1 MRIEPSLLKIESL
14 QNKFYVVPDYQ
25 REYVWKKD
33 IQVKQF
39 IDDIFRAAESDDSY
53 FIGSMIIVERED
65 KRYDVIDGQ
74 QRLTTIMLCIC
85 AISYVIKQIID
96 KCGDNDIK
104 RRMESLKGVCDKL
117 LYDYDI
123 ETFSSNYRLSLQYE
137 ESRNVLEY
145 IINNRIKGDSFP
157 VNYGK
162 NMSNSAKCILE
173 AYKYIENSF
182 KELFASNNIK
192 DALPIIAYFLTK
204 VQIVEIE
211 TKNLSNALKIF
222 ETINQRGAGLNA
234 MDLIKNLLFISAKE
248 TDFKKIKEI
257 WKNINEELK
266 KCNEEEKPMRFLRY
280 YLMARYTSYI
290 IRENDIYTWLT
301 SKESKEK
308 IQYEKNPVGFANDIL
323 NYVKVYS
330 RLANATEKYNP
341 ELPNLYN
348 IGLLNKKRSRSHL
361 PLFLALP
368 YNASNEMIELLANS
382 IENYLF
388 YTISLRYQAKTN
400 ETLFARIAAEIRK
413 VSTIEELKIVVDKE
427 FGIIV
432 HRKLLPQFMNE
443 IKVIKTNVYQPDY
456 RLRYILGKIENF
468 ILSKC
473 GLPCRSIK
481 EYESYQIEHILPQT
495 PKNDYVKDWV
505 REEYDTYVHFLG
517 NVVLLESS
525 INQSIGRYND
535 FYENWFEKKQD
546 EYYNS
551 NLSGTRLLSTEYKI
565 GKDTALN
572 RFRDLYDYKFD
583 VWDKNAIEKRQDF
596 LGKVI
601 PQIWYFDKIKTEA
614 IVLEDILENEK
625 IINQVNE
632 EPEQYTQLEFND
644 DIDEISKLLESTKE
658 EKNSAQLNNP
668 YNIFKR
674 FNFKI
679 CNIPLGATLVFIPN
693 PNIKVKVS
701 SDNTIEYQGINYKL
715 SPFCQ
720 KFMPE
725 EKRYASNQY
734 QGSRF
739 FSYENEVLDN
749 IFQRK
754 LYELVEIIKEDNEN
768 LN

>member
-1 MRIEPSLLKIESL
+1 MKIEPSLLKIESL

-85 AISYVIKQIID
+85 AISYVLSQIIEKYD
-96 KCGDNDIK
+96 DFDTK

-137 ESRNVLEY
+137 ESRNILEY

-157 VNYGK
+157 ANFGK

-173 AYKYIENSF
+173 AYKFIENSF
-182 KELFASNNIK
+182 KELFASGNIK
-192 DALPIIAYFLTK
+192 EALQIVAYFLTK

-248 TDFKKIKEI
+248 SDFKKIKEI
-257 WKNINEELK
+257 WKKINEELK
-266 KCNEEEKPMRFLRY
+266 KCSEEEKPMRFLRY

-301 SKESKEK
+301 SNESKEK
-308 IQYEKNPVGFANDIL
+308 IKYEDKPVAFANDIL
-323 NYVKVYS
+323 DYVKLYA

-368 YNASNEMIELLANS
+368 YNSSNEMIEVLANA

-400 ETLFARIAAEIRK
+400 ETLFAKVAAEIRK
-413 VSTIEELKIVVDKE
+413 VTTIEELKLVVNKE
-427 FGIIV
+427 FGTIV
-432 HRKLLPQFMNE
+432 NKKLLPQFMNE

-468 ILSKC
+468 ILSRC

-481 EYESYQIEHILPQT
+481 EYEAYQIEHILPQT
-495 PKNDYVKDWV
+495 PKNNYVKDWI

-525 INQSIGRYND
+525 INQSIGKYND
-535 FYENWFEKKQD
+535 FNYYLAMAEEGSNKYD
-546 EYYNS
+546 EED
-551 NLSGTRLLSTEYKI
+551 GW
-565 GKDTALN
+565 
-572 RFRDLYDYKFD
+572 
-583 VWDKNAIEKRQDF
+583 VH
-596 LGKVI
+596 VI
-601 PQIWYFDKIKTEA
+601 SP
-614 IVLEDILENEK
+614 V
-625 IINQVNE
+625 
-632 EPEQYTQLEFND
+632 EF
-644 DIDEISKLLESTKE
+644 
-658 EKNSAQLNNP
+658 
-668 YNIFKR
+668 Y
-674 FNFKI
+674 
-679 CNIPLGATLVFIPN
+679 
-693 PNIKVKVS
+693 
-701 SDNTIEYQGINYKL
+701 
-715 SPFCQ
+715 
-720 KFMPE
+720 
-725 EKRYASNQY
+725 
-734 QGSRF
+734 
-739 FSYENEVLDN
+739 
-749 IFQRK
+749 
-754 LYELVEIIKEDNEN
+754 
-768 LN
+768 